1 MVIGFAVVVN
11 TNMVVEAEANVLLKG
26 VVNEVVNV
34 DGNVVVVVVV
44 LV

>member
-1 MVIGFAVVVN
+1 
-11 TNMVVEAEANVLLKG
+11 MVVEAEANVLLKG